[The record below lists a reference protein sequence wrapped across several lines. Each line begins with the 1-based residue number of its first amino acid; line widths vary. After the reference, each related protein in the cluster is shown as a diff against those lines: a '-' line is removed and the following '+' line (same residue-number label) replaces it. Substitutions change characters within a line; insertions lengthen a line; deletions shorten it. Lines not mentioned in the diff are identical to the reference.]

1 MYYIISFFIGILIKL
16 YDDIIDLKLDT
27 ILNIHQNLIDLIK
40 YLIIYFSVFLCLKDF
55 TCSFIILFSL
65 ITSHYCKPF
74 DDSFWFYY
82 GICIFLLIFFFIEKT
97 KVLFEYFFI
106 KFFFI
111 LLVPILILYE
121 ERTFVEEFGL
131 FKKTSRMYSIFINT
145 ILILCLDVMGI
156 IQKYNLTFF
165 KRIVIFV
172 NSYFMTNLFIQWFF
186 SHISVNNYAQ
196 IEELK

>member
-1 MYYIISFFIGILIKL
+1 MYYIIPFFIGILIKL

-27 ILNIHQNLIDLIK
+27 FLNIHQNHIDLIK

-65 ITSHYCKPF
+65 ITSHYCKSF

-82 GICIFLLIFFFIEKT
+82 GVCMFLIIIFFIEKC
-97 KVLFEYFFI
+97 KVLVEYFFI

-111 LLVPILILYE
+111 LLIPILILYE

-145 ILILCLDVMGI
+145 ILLVSLDAMGI
-156 IQKYNLTFF
+156 IQKYNLLFF
-165 KRIVIFV
+165 KRIIIFV
-172 NSYFMTNLFIQWFF
+172 NSYFMTSLFIQWVFL
-186 SHISVNNYAQ
+186 NLEN
-196 IEELK
+196 K